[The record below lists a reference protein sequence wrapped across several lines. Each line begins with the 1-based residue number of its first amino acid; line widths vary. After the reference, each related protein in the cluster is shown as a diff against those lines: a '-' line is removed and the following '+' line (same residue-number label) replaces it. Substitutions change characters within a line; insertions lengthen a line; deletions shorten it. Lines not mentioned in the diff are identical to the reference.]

1 MSFQSKNTEEYRDID
16 SRVVINVGGKRF
28 ETQISTFSSYPD
40 SLLGTMFSARNT
52 YLLKKDSNGEI
63 FFDRNPD
70 AFEAIL
76 HLYIYKKIYFDYSYR
91 TGNIYCPKNIP
102 KEVLQDE
109 IDYFGIVIPTTTYTY
124 IWGKGEHGQLGT
136 GDRSGLNH
144 PVIIDAFN
152 TISITQ
158 VFIKYL

>member
-76 HLYIYKKIYFDYSYR
+76 HLYIYKK
-91 TGNIYCPKNIP
+91 N
-102 KEVLQDE
+102 
-109 IDYFGIVIPTTTYTY
+109 
-124 IWGKGEHGQLGT
+124 
-136 GDRSGLNH
+136 
-144 PVIIDAFN
+144 
-152 TISITQ
+152 ISIIAIELEIYIVQ
-158 VFIKYL
+158 KIFQKKFYKMKSIISEL